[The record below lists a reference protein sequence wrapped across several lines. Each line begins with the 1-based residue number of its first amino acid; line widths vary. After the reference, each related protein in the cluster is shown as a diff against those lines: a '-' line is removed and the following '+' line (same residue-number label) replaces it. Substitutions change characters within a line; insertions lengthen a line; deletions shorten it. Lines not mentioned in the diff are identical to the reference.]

1 MTRKGHFFMETYI
14 EVLIES
20 SGQEQSSFF
29 IATLDKNGYTGFL
42 EEINCLKAYIPAAN
56 FQPVVVAE
64 LCSSQGCSFSIKH
77 IEPTNWNERWESSFH
92 PVYVENFAVIS
103 ATFHAPVKEVTHEII
118 INPKMSFGTGHH
130 ATTFLMIQQMQ
141 KLELRNK
148 RVLDFGTG
156 TGILAILADK
166 MGASYTL
173 AIDNDRWSIENA
185 KENLLLNHTAG
196 VQLET
201 AAYPP
206 DNVQFDLIFANINR
220 SVLLKFIPTLSKN
233 LSIAGSVL
241 ISGFLKEDQ
250 DLLIQAAKDANLS
263 MVTILH
269 KDEWLSILFNKAGV

>member
-20 SGQEQSSFF
+20 SGQEQSSFL

-64 LCSSQGCSFSIKH
+64 LCSSQDCSFSIKH

-92 PVYVENFAVIS
+92 PVYVENFAVIR

-130 ATTFLMIQQMQ
+130 A
-141 KLELRNK
+141 
-148 RVLDFGTG
+148 TG

-206 DNVQFDLIFANINR
+206 DNVQFDLILANINR

-233 LSIAGSVL
+233 LSVAGSIL
-241 ISGFLKEDQ
+241 ISGFLKEDR

-269 KDEWLSILFNKAGV
+269 KDEWLSILFNKAGGG